1 MTAFD
6 WIVQFHDTY
15 SEIAKENSRLAGT
28 YTAILKALHDY
39 IMTTT
44 CCSEEERAII
54 DMMVYESGMIKE
66 MAIEEELMRKKINPN
81 QRIGEKNR

>member
-28 YTAILKALHDY
+28 YTAILKALHDF
-39 IMTTT
+39 IMTTS

-54 DMMVYESGMIKE
+54 DMMVYECE
-66 MAIEEELMRKKINPN
+66 MLKGIAIEEELMRKKLN
-81 QRIGEKNR
+81 QKTNEKNG